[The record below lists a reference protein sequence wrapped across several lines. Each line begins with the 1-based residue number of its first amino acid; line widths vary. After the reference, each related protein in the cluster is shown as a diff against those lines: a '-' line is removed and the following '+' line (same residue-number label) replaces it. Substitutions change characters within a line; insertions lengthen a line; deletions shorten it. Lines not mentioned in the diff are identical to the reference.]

1 VVGDPLKSKTK
12 LGPVVSKEH
21 YEKVMSYIKLSV
33 KNGHKIVYGETV
45 DNKAADC
52 DQNGYYILPTII
64 TNLDDQSALMK
75 GFFNFLN

>member
-21 YEKVMSYIKLSV
+21 YEKVMSYIKLAV
-33 KNGHKIVYGETV
+33 KNGHQIVYGETV
-45 DNKAADC
+45 NTKPTEC

-64 TNLDDQSALMK
+64 TNLDDQSELMK
-75 GFFNFLN
+75 GLIG